1 MDDVGAIVVLADLP
15 GWERTLEDQGW
26 TLWPEGR
33 APGKPRVVAMLL
45 ARDRGKFIA
54 SVAGPAEHVRALAK
68 AADNTWTI
76 KELRADESAEAVAVK
91 ALLPDTRRAPVN
103 PDGSVGE
110 KQGERYAV
118 RRTFA
123 GKDLEKV
130 AEDSKP
136 GDVREAKAE
145 EGRRG

>member
-33 APGKPRVVAMLL
+33 APGKPRVLAMLL
-45 ARDRGKFIA
+45 AQDRGKLVA
-54 SVAGPAEHVRALAK
+54 SVVGPAEHVRALAK
-68 AADNTWTI
+68 TADNTWTV
-76 KELRADESAEAVAVK
+76 KELRADDGAAATAVK
-91 ALLPDTRRAPVN
+91 AVLPDPRRAPVN
-103 PDGSVGE
+103 PDGSIGE
-110 KQGERYAV
+110 KTGERYAV

-123 GKDLEKV
+123 GKDLDK
-130 AEDSKP
+130 AIEDAKP
-136 GDVREAKAE
+136 DDVREAKAE

>member
-1 MDDVGAIVVLADLP
+1 MDDVGAIVVLAALP
-15 GWERTLEDQGW
+15 GWGRTLEDQGW

-45 ARDRGKFIA
+45 AQDRGKLIA

-76 KELRADESAEAVAVK
+76 KELRADNTAPAAAVK
-91 ALLPDTRRAPVN
+91 ALLPDPRRAPVN

-110 KQGERYAV
+110 KQGERYAI

-123 GKDLEKV
+123 GKDLDKV

-136 GDVREAKAE
+136 DDVREAGLEA
-145 EGRRG
+145 GRG